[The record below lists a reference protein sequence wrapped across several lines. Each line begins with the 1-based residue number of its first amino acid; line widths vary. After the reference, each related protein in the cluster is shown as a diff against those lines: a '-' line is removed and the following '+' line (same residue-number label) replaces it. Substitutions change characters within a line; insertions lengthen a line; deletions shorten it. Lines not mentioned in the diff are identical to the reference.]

1 MSIFSQRLRALRNEA
16 NLTQAVLGKA
26 TGLTS
31 SAISSY
37 ENERSLPNIEYAL
50 ALANHFSVS
59 VEYLFG
65 ECVCPLSPTNFD
77 TMLSDGINAGD
88 VIRKILS
95 LDNKRLDTL
104 LVALDALSFSSE
116 YNIDK
121 H

>member
-1 MSIFSQRLRALRNEA
+1 MNNFSQRLRALRHDA
-16 NLTQAVLGKA
+16 NLTQAALGKA

-50 ALANHFSVS
+50 ALANYFGVS

-65 ECVCPLSPTNFD
+65 ECDCPLNPINFD
-77 TMLSDGINAGD
+77 TMLSDGVKAGD

-116 YNIDK
+116 NKIGK